1 MDGHYDHS
9 TLCRTRPWVPEMG
22 FLTTIQNMMEV
33 AKLRAYLR
41 VVSCLRLLCERGP
54 TYQVKMYCVWLFLRL
69 TVGALPMGIPFGSRS

>member
-1 MDGHYDHS
+1 MNGHYDHS

-33 AKLRAYLR
+33 AKLRAY
-41 VVSCLRLLCERGP
+41 
-54 TYQVKMYCVWLFLRL
+54 QVKMYCVWLFLRL

>member
-41 VVSCLRLLCERGP
+41 VVSCLLLLCE
-54 TYQVKMYCVWLFLRL
+54 
-69 TVGALPMGIPFGSRS
+69 